1 MENPQHV
8 FEPRLLLLVI
18 ICCCANRIGRFEPS
32 ATYLLVRSMLNKSA
46 NQFSMQAT
54 LRRQLDFNVCEIER
68 YNGFDG
74 WAATMLDTK
83 IWELFASLCPHNC
96 LRQRRSTEM
105 EKGAVQQAP
114 LVFWT

>member
-8 FEPRLLLLVI
+8 FEPRLLLLI
-18 ICCCANRIGRFEPS
+18 INCCCANRIERFEPS
-32 ATYLLVRSMLNKSA
+32 ATYLLVRSMLNNST

-54 LRRQLDFNVCEIER
+54 LRSQLDSNVCAIER

-74 WAATMLDTK
+74 WAAIILDTK